1 MKIDREPLWSD
12 IVLDLVNR
20 RYTVF
25 DIRFTLQNMRP
36 DQEFGFIIPR
46 PMLDA
51 VPLPYDLQEM
61 DYDAM
66 LSQPDTAQAVI
77 EYQHWDAVM
86 IKRRW
91 QISS

>member
-1 MKIDREPLWSD
+1 
-12 IVLDLVNR
+12 
-20 RYTVF
+20 
-25 DIRFTLQNMRP
+25 
-36 DQEFGFIIPR
+36 
-46 PMLDA
+46 MLDA

-61 DYDAM
+61 DYAAM
-66 LSQPDTAQAVI
+66 LSEPNTAQAVI